1 VRPQRAIQGMLALLV
16 LSSIAC
22 ALSESAVATR
32 MAQTEEAQA
41 LEALVQTATAA
52 AQATDSPISAATATA
67 PPGMGYVPDFLGMDL
82 ADAEHLLEQLD
93 FRYIWVAMIN
103 REVTEWQVCE
113 QSPDPGSLIDPDADR
128 VRIVVAVYEFTPTS
142 SSGGGGNCGSITS
155 TGACIGDMAVWC
167 EGGTLQQVDCSTI
180 GCLPGDCTMSPS
192 PDFPPHVGCF
202 CI

>member
-1 VRPQRAIQGMLALLV
+1 MLALLV
-16 LSSIAC
+16 LLCSAC
-22 ALSESAVATR
+22 GMSEIDVATAI
-32 MAQTEEAQA
+32 AQTEQA
-41 LEALVQTATAA
+41 CGLEALVQTATAA
-52 AQATDSPISAATATA
+52 AQATDTPISAATATA

-142 SSGGGGNCGSITS
+142 PGVAGSNCGNITS
-155 TGACIGDMAVWC
+155 TGTC
-167 EGGTLQQVDCSTI
+167 LSST
-180 GCLPGDCTMSPS
+180 
-192 PDFPPHVGCF
+192 VAA
-202 CI
+202 

>member
-1 VRPQRAIQGMLALLV
+1 MRPQRAIQGMLALLV

-52 AQATDSPISAATATA
+52 AQATDTPISAATATA

-142 SSGGGGNCGSITS
+142 ASGQGAGTCGIPAERRCVGDVLYFCDGS
-155 TGACIGDMAVWC
+155 TVR
-167 EGGTLQQVDCSTI
+167 QVDCSGFLATCEWVPEEGAY
-180 GCLPGDCTMSPS
+180 GC
-192 PDFPPHVGCF
+192 VGG
-202 CI
+202 I